1 MDKGIYEIYKVVC
14 NFLSLFCSSRG
25 DIQKSWNV
33 LAYVDLDAEL
43 DLGLPV
49 GR

>member
-33 LAYVDLDAEL
+33 LDLDAEL